1 MLVFSSLY
9 NAFALTQRPGIIWS
23 RKKYHSSCFIIL
35 SLDNLCQCYGKL
47 FFSYVTICFQLY
59 YNLERFTVRHAF
71 IRHRMNFPE
80 KQVTVLEFG
89 LDAQNCFW
97 RAFTDNKHTRI
108 LVREMRSV

>member
-1 MLVFSSLY
+1 MA
-9 NAFALTQRPGIIWS
+9 N
-23 RKKYHSSCFIIL
+23 
-35 SLDNLCQCYGKL
+35 
-47 FFSYVTICFQLY
+47 FFSAMLQFFFQLC